1 MNRRGFLKRCSLIPF
16 GLAVVAKDAQSS
28 VICRPKPA
36 QPGLT
41 LAKLMEAKKALDA
54 TVDEDFLISVDYRLY
69 MDRIRLEMAEK
80 VANPPIVTNPNG
92 DEVIKEYLELDYYGN
107 WPACLIKPDGIKFI
121 HYKDFFKTKL
131 I

>member
-69 MDRIRLEMAEK
+69 